1 MKFMKNFFKAIG
13 KAALYFGTYFGVQMI
28 VMYVYG
34 IAWSIGE
41 VTRLTVAGE
50 EIDEL
55 LLAEQITT
63 AIMDQALALTFWSG
77 VIVLIVY
84 WLRFVVVKKKFL
96 KEVEC
101 KPVSVK
107 SILPVVGFAL
117 GFNVIVSVVISYFPW
132 PQGWLDAYAT
142 SAAPLDGS
150 LMSWLAGVLM
160 APVLEEIV
168 FRGLVYTRLKKGM
181 PAIVAA
187 VLTSLL
193 FGIMHGTIIWVIYAF
208 VLGMVMTW
216 VFERYQSLVANIIFH
231 FTFNLMG
238 LGLSMIPESAEFVV
252 WILLAVSIVGCVF
265 TFMQMRKVTERKE
278 VEEVVNTE
286 CFE

>member
-1 MKFMKNFFKAIG
+1 
-13 KAALYFGTYFGVQMI
+13 
-28 VMYVYG
+28 
-34 IAWSIGE
+34 
-41 VTRLTVAGE
+41 
-50 EIDEL
+50 
-55 LLAEQITT
+55 
-63 AIMDQALALTFWSG
+63 
-77 VIVLIVY
+77 
-84 WLRFVVVKKKFL
+84 
-96 KEVEC
+96 
-101 KPVSVK
+101 
-107 SILPVVGFAL
+107 
-117 GFNVIVSVVISYFPW
+117 
-132 PQGWLDAYAT
+132 
-142 SAAPLDGS
+142 
-150 LMSWLAGVLM
+150 M

-216 VFERYQSLVANIIFH
+216 VFERYQSLAANIIFH

-238 LGLSMIPESAEFVV
+238 LVLSMIPESAEFVV

-265 TFMQMRKVTERKE
+265 TFIQMRKVTERKE

>member
-1 MKFMKNFFKAIG
+1 MKLMKNFLKAIG
-13 KAALYFGTYFGVQMI
+13 KAALYFGTYFMVQLI
-28 VMYVYG
+28 VMYGYG
-34 IAWSIGE
+34 IAWMVGE
-41 VTRLTVAGE
+41 VTKLTVVGE

-55 LLAEQITT
+55 LLAEQMVT
-63 AIMDQALALTFWSG
+63 AIMDQALAITFWSG
-77 VIVLIVY
+77 IIVLIVF
-84 WLRFVVVKKKFL
+84 WIRFAVRKKSFL

-101 KPVSVK
+101 KPVAVK
-107 SILPVVGFAL
+107 GILPIVVFAL

-132 PQGWLDAYAT
+132 PQGWMDAYAT

-150 LMSWLAGVLM
+150 LMSWLTGVLM

-187 VLTSLL
+187 VLSSLL

-216 VFERYQSLVANIIFH
+216 VFERYQSLAANILFH
-231 FTFNLMG
+231 FVFNLMG
-238 LGLSMIPESAEFVV
+238 LGLGMIPESAEFVI
-252 WILLAVSIVGCVF
+252 WILFVVSIVGCVF
-265 TFMQMRKVTERKE
+265 MFKQIVKVTERKE
-278 VEEVVNTE
+278 EVVVNTE
-286 CFE
+286 CLE